1 MRWVSLLIQSQVSTL
16 SHECRHLNIWFT
28 FGWASNSSTNL
39 SQLPHIPSRVQE
51 CSHAAFVKYDPWS
64 NLSSQPGDCAGIP
77 LQGSPPSLCSKKK
90 TVAIVTSSL
99 PALNWLSLPSVFSGF
114 ISCGQAAARQ
124 VRAALG
130 SVGWRSVWKAW
141 GGEFLT
147 HQVALA
153 CSLYLLED
161 VLSEGYNCCHFVTE
175 PPKPQ
180 SNRLFASPSWSW
192 LVAEPY
198 CYLVWQQACHWSVG
212 SLACPCSLTGID
224 FSLLVEKETWRSLF
238 SVIARFCNST

>member
-141 GGEFLT
+141 GGNSSPIRWPLLAHFT
-147 HQVALA
+147 YWRMSWVRVTTVAILWQ
-153 CSLYLLED
+153 SHP
-161 VLSEGYNCCHFVTE
+161 SHRVT
-175 PPKPQ
+175 
-180 SNRLFASPSWSW
+180 
-192 LVAEPY
+192 
-198 CYLVWQQACHWSVG
+198 G
-212 SLACPCSLTGID
+212 SLLPRLGPGLWQSPTAILSDSRLATG
-224 FSLLVEKETWRSLF
+224 L
-238 SVIARFCNST
+238 